1 MVDPMPSIRY
11 HLKLEKV
18 APTDPPVRP
27 KHEGTR
33 EGDKLVLRIPFE
45 NLASGEEL
53 EFQVPEDA
61 SAGEIEIVWDVTG
74 SNDQP

>member
-1 MVDPMPSIRY
+1 MPSIRY
-11 HLKLEKV
+11 HLKLEEV
-18 APTDPPVRP
+18 LPTDPPVRP

-33 EGDKLVLRIPFE
+33 EGGKLVLRIPFQ
-45 NLASGEEL
+45 NLASGEEV

-74 SNDQP
+74 SDDQR